1 MSAVSGDV
9 SKLKEENMPK
19 VKIKKRI
26 KKSIK
31 IKTGNRKK
39 IKAA

>member
-1 MSAVSGDV
+1 
-9 SKLKEENMPK
+9 MPK
-19 VKIKKRI
+19 VKVKKRI